1 MLMGMYYPSCRCA
14 FIGMPIVALYV
25 SAWASALLVL
35 AVMGNAKASSRWTSN
50 GTAPHAFFVYI
61 QQNLKL
67 TTIHAGSCM
76 ILIHIVMDDLTFLVS
91 WGANK
96 ETAWSGTNY
105 SLYKAL
111 NNYYKVKDINLSNLS
126 GNRWVNAILR
136 RLLRMDGASLEY
148 YRRHRLGKKLE
159 SINGNVFQFSEVLYD
174 SEVRR
179 TYMYVDNTVSYVNY
193 MRDQLPDTFA
203 VSAFQNTNAE
213 IFSKREKEQDEYIR
227 SCSGLFTMGHWLKE
241 WLIQQGFSSDKIHA
255 VGGGINVD
263 RSLICPQVKTH
274 NKILF
279 VGKDFKRKGGYITYE
294 AFKFLRG
301 QGRNVELYVIG
312 PSHDPIDDPVEG
324 YHFIGL
330 IPFHEEA
337 KYYNMCDVFCMPSY
351 FEAYGLVFVE
361 ALTFGLP
368 CIGRNCYEMPYF
380 INDGKTGL
388 LLENDD
394 PHELASLMQQILDND
409 TFSQNVVSNRPN
421 YIQEYSWSTVAE
433 RISSIIK

>member
-50 GTAPHAFFVYI
+50 GTATHAFFVYI

-67 TTIHAGSCM
+67 TTNLAGSCM
-76 ILIHIVMDDLTFLVS
+76 ILIHIVMEDLTFLVS

-159 SINGNVFQFSEVLYD
+159 SINGNVFQFSEVLSD

-179 TYMYVDNTVSYVNY
+179 TYMYVD
-193 MRDQLPDTFA
+193 
-203 VSAFQNTNAE
+203 
-213 IFSKREKEQDEYIR
+213 K
-227 SCSGLFTMGHWLKE
+227 
-241 WLIQQGFSSDKIHA
+241 
-255 VGGGINVD
+255 
-263 RSLICPQVKTH
+263 
-274 NKILF
+274 
-279 VGKDFKRKGGYITYE
+279 
-294 AFKFLRG
+294 
-301 QGRNVELYVIG
+301 
-312 PSHDPIDDPVEG
+312 
-324 YHFIGL
+324 
-330 IPFHEEA
+330 
-337 KYYNMCDVFCMPSY
+337 
-351 FEAYGLVFVE
+351 
-361 ALTFGLP
+361 
-368 CIGRNCYEMPYF
+368 
-380 INDGKTGL
+380 
-388 LLENDD
+388 
-394 PHELASLMQQILDND
+394 
-409 TFSQNVVSNRPN
+409 
-421 YIQEYSWSTVAE
+421 
-433 RISSIIK
+433 